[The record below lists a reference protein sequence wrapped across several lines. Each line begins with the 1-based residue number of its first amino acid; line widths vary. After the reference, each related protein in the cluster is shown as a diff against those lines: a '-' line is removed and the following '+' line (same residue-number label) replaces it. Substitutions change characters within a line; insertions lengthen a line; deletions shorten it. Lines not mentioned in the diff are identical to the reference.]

1 MARFDF
7 SSRARTGGRRMFVCD
22 AINGTRLETNA
33 GIESGRAP
41 VLLKGSG
48 TALPLP
54 TARPAIFTF
63 FFP

>member
-54 TARPAIFTF
+54 TSRPTIFTF